1 MKKEE
6 EKQDDLNITQENVN
20 IKIVKD
26 GVRDIGD
33 IINILEEEVLKP
45 EDEFDKSKLAFYVGR
60 LETVFLNTGTLAGW
74 FKA

>member
-26 GVRDIGD
+26 GVKDIGD
-33 IINILEEEVLKP
+33 IINWS
-45 EDEFDKSKLAFYVGR
+45 DYSKER
-60 LETVFLNTGTLAGW
+60 
-74 FKA
+74 